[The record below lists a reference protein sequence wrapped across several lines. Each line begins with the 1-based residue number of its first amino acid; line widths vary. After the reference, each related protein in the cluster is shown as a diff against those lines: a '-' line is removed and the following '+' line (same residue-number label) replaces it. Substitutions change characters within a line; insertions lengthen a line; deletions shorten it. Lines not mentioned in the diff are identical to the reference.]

1 MKPWRKFSAKQ
12 HTVGLKIQDFNGTLH
27 SELHLVLQTR
37 HAQLLVRG
45 RMVKGKPL
53 IAGLLAFADRSRLV
67 WQAAAEDDPYA
78 DWFLVQIHEAMSAAE
93 ARMETEMK
101 RLNVQLSSTRTFHVA
116 PAEVKEPF
124 RMALRFST
132 PYAYRA
138 ARMLG
143 QFDELVCQA
152 FTAKQIGVL
161 NSEQCMHIVRA
172 CARRIRGVF
181 GLPNRFRRLGITRAT
196 VQDTHPLFQRAEEL
210 MGVLPSDVLK
220 GERRAPLAPSL
231 KTAHLQ
237 QIPPVTHE
245 DLNDNTV
252 FE

>member
-1 MKPWRKFSAKQ
+1 MEQVQRKGVNGTAKSSNFS
-12 HTVGLKIQDFNGTLH
+12 GTLH
-27 SELHLVLQTR
+27 SQLHLVLQTR

-53 IAGLLAFADRSRLV
+53 ITGLLAFADRLRLV

-78 DWFLVQIHEAMSAAE
+78 DWFLVRIHEAMSAAE

-116 PAEVKEPF
+116 PAAVKEPF

-138 ARMLG
+138 ARLLG

-161 NSEQCMHIVRA
+161 NSEQCTHIVRS
-172 CARRIRGVF
+172 CARRLRAVF
-181 GLPNRFRRLGITRAT
+181 MLPQRFRRLGITRDSAKDGSS
-196 VQDTHPLFQRAEEL
+196 VFQRAEEL
-210 MGVLPSDVLK
+210 MDVLPKDVLS
-220 GERRAPLAPSL
+220 GERRAPLSPSMQGSDL
-231 KTAHLQ
+231 P
-237 QIPPVTHE
+237 QIPPVT
-245 DLNDNTV
+245 NDDINDGLV

>member
-1 MKPWRKFSAKQ
+1 MEQSQRTHINGSANEPN
-12 HTVGLKIQDFNGTLH
+12 FNGTLH

-53 IAGLLAFADRSRLV
+53 ITGLLAFADRLRLV
-67 WQAAAEDDPYA
+67 WQAAAEGDPYA
-78 DWFLVQIHEAMSAAE
+78 DWFLVRTHEAMSAAE

-101 RLNVQLSSTRTFHVA
+101 RLDLQLQSTRTFHIA

-124 RMALRFST
+124 RLELRFST

-143 QFDELVCQA
+143 EFDELACHA
-152 FTAKQIGVL
+152 FTARSIGVI
-161 NSEQCMHIVRA
+161 NADQCHDMVRA

-181 GLPNRFRRLGITRAT
+181 GLPARFRRLGITRNS
-196 VQDTHPLFQRAEEL
+196 VSEDSSVFQRAEEL
-210 MGVLPSDVLK
+210 MGVVPNDILT

-231 KTAHLQ
+231 RGSDLQ

-245 DLNDNTV
+245 DTNDSLV

>member
-1 MKPWRKFSAKQ
+1 MAQVQRKAANGATNQPNLS
-12 HTVGLKIQDFNGTLH
+12 GTLH

-53 IAGLLAFADRSRLV
+53 ITGLLAFADRVRLV
-67 WQAAAEDDPYA
+67 WQAASEGDPYA
-78 DWFLVQIHEAMSAAE
+78 DWFLVRTHEAMSVAE
-93 ARMETEMK
+93 VRMETEMK
-101 RLNVQLSSTRTFHVA
+101 QLSSQLRSTRTFHIA

-143 QFDELVCQA
+143 QFDELACQA
-152 FTAKQIGVL
+152 FTAKQIGVI
-161 NSEQCMHIVRA
+161 NPEQCTDIVRL
-172 CARRIRGVF
+172 CARRIRAVF
-181 GLPNRFRRLGITRAT
+181 YLPQRFRRLGITRSTAS
-196 VQDTHPLFQRAEEL
+196 DAAPIIQRAEEL
-210 MGVLPSDVLK
+210 MGVLPKNILS
-220 GERRAPLAPSL
+220 GEQRAPHAPPIHDT
-231 KTAHLQ
+231 KEQ
-237 QIPPVTHE
+237 QIPPMTHE
-245 DLNDNTV
+245 DTNDNMV

>member
-1 MKPWRKFSAKQ
+1 MAQVQRNAVNGGTKKPN
-12 HTVGLKIQDFNGTLH
+12 FNGTLH

-45 RMVKGKPL
+45 RMVEGKPL
-53 IAGLLAFADRSRLV
+53 IAGLLTFADRVRLV
-67 WQAAAEDDPYA
+67 WQAAEAGDPYA
-78 DWFLVQIHEAMSAAE
+78 DWFLVRTHEAMSAAE
-93 ARMETEMK
+93 ARIETEMK

-143 QFDELVCQA
+143 EFDELACQA
-152 FTAKQIGVL
+152 FTAKRIGVIS
-161 NSEQCMHIVRA
+161 SERCHDIVRA
-172 CARRIRGVF
+172 CARRLRGVF
-181 GLPNRFRRLGITRAT
+181 GLPNRFRRLGITRGTA
-196 VQDTHPLFQRAEEL
+196 QEANPIFQRAEEL
-210 MGVLPSDVLK
+210 MGVIPSDILQ
-220 GERRAPLAPSL
+220 GERRAPLAPSIKGSDL
-231 KTAHLQ
+231 AE
-237 QIPPVTHE
+237 IPPTTHVNV
-245 DLNDNTV
+245 NDSMV

>member
-1 MKPWRKFSAKQ
+1 MEQVQRKAVNGAEKTQNFS
-12 HTVGLKIQDFNGTLH
+12 GTLH
-27 SELHLVLQTR
+27 SQLHLVLQTR

-53 IAGLLAFADRSRLV
+53 ITGLLAFADRLRMV

-78 DWFLVQIHEAMSAAE
+78 DWFLVRIHEAMSAAE

-138 ARMLG
+138 ARLLG

-152 FTAKQIGVL
+152 FTAKQIGMFS
-161 NSEQCMHIVRA
+161 SEQCMHIVRS
-172 CARRIRGVF
+172 CARRIRAIF
-181 GLPNRFRRLGITRAT
+181 MLPQRFRRLGITRGSTLDGDA
-196 VQDTHPLFQRAEEL
+196 VYRRAEEL
-210 MGVLPSDVLK
+210 MGALPKDILT
-220 GERRAPLAPSL
+220 GERRAPLAPGPRESN
-231 KTAHLQ
+231 LQ
-237 QIPPVTHE
+237 EIPPVINE
-245 DLNDNTV
+245 DINDTVV